1 MTNKRYCFRQG
12 FQCLKI
18 EGIDEV
24 RGFMLRDVKVRFTS
38 RPISAAI
45 FAGAWEITD
54 SNRLNVQG
62 QIVNLRFEGSTYLVL
77 DYESDNEDKAI
88 KEGREAFE
96 VALGFLEVCLGERVA
111 YNKLFDVLIELP
123 ANKPIIISE
132 PRLYP
137 AAFPAFAI
145 NDDMLEE
152 CINTWERLEKVN
164 SPQRNKIELALR
176 WYQRGLLEP
185 IPNDRYL
192 YFWVPLE
199 VLTFEGT
206 TKVNLALEYI
216 RRNLYPSYT
225 KDYIKDKLEVGK
237 MYGWRCDIV
246 HKGQIVFH
254 ARDDQRILKL
264 KEIVQ
269 EILKNEL
276 GFKKSNALDKYFVQ

>member
-1 MTNKRYCFRQG
+1 MDNKKYSFREA

-24 RGFMLRDVKVRFTS
+24 RGFMLGDVKVRFTC
-38 RPISAAI
+38 RPVSAAI
-45 FAGAWEITD
+45 FAGAWEITND
-54 SNRLNVQG
+54 NKLNKEG
-62 QIVNLRFEGSTYLVL
+62 HQIVNVRFQGSTYLVL
-77 DYESDNEDKAI
+77 DYESETEDQAI
-88 KEGREAFE
+88 KEGRKAFE
-96 VALGFLEVCLGERVA
+96 TVLGFLEVCLGERVA
-111 YNKLFDVLIELP
+111 YNKLFEVLIDLVNDRP
-123 ANKPIIISE
+123 VIISE
-132 PRLYP
+132 PMLNP
-137 AAFPAFAI
+137 AAFSLSAI

-164 SPQRNKIELALR
+164 SPQRNRIELALR

-192 YFWVPLE
+192 YFWVPFE

-206 TKVNLALEYI
+206 TKVNVALEYI

-254 ARDDQRILKL
+254 ARDDKRILKL

-276 GFKKSNALDKYFVQ
+276 GLEKSNALDKYFV

>member
-1 MTNKRYCFRQG
+1 MTNKRYSFRQG

-24 RGFMLRDVKVRFTS
+24 RGFMLRNVRVRFTS

-123 ANKPIIISE
+123 ANTPIITSE

-137 AAFPAFAI
+137 TAFSPFVI
-145 NDDMLEE
+145 SDDMLEQS
-152 CINTWERLEKVN
+152 IDTWEKFENMGPSK
-164 SPQRNKIELALR
+164 RNKIELALR
-176 WYQRGLLEP
+176 WYQRGLLES
-185 IPNDRYL
+185 IPDDRYL
-192 YFWVPLE
+192 YFWIPFE
-199 VLTFEGT
+199 ILTLEGT
-206 TKVNLALEYI
+206 TDVDRAADYI
-216 RRNLYPSYT
+216 KDNLYPSYP
-225 KDYIKDKLEVGK
+225 KDYIKDRLDIGK
-237 MYGWRCDIV
+237 MFGWRCDIV

-254 ARDDQRILKL
+254 ARDDNRILKL

-276 GFKKSNALDKYFVQ
+276 GLEKSNVLNRYFSN